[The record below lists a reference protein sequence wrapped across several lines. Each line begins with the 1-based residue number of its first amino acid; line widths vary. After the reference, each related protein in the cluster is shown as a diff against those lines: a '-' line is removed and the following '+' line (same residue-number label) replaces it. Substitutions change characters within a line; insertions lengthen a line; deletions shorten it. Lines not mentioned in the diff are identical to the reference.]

1 MLHSIARW
9 VSHGFNPAGVALV
22 LWICWWTY
30 HPDEGFVVMLGV
42 LFYIV
47 LPALSLFYGLSRG
60 HMDQLYPMVRQ
71 QRSELLLTGAVSY
84 GLGAIVLW
92 IVYPDLLLL
101 IAGISFT
108 LATLLVFC
116 INIFWKIS
124 IHCVGVGG
132 ATALMFPIAGVGMV
146 WPVMLTALL
155 VGWARLRLGAHTVP
169 QVIAGFTLG
178 AGVSLA
184 VYWAVI

>member
-1 MLHSIARW
+1 MFYSIARW
-9 VSHGFNPAGVALV
+9 VSHGINPAGVALI

-30 HPDEGFVVMLGV
+30 HPDKGGVVILGV

-47 LPALSLFYGLSRG
+47 LPALSLLYGLRRG
-60 HMDQLYPMVRQ
+60 RMDQLYPTVRQ
-71 QRSELLLTGAVSY
+71 QRNELLLMGAVSY

-92 IVYPDLLLL
+92 IVHPDLLLL

-116 INIFWKIS
+116 INLFWKIS

-132 ATALMFPIAGVGMV
+132 AAVLLFSTVGIGTAWPGV
-146 WPVMLTALL
+146 LIALL
-155 VGWARLRLGAHTVP
+155 VGWARLHLGVHTVL
-169 QVIAGFTLG
+169 QVIAGFSLG

-184 VYWAVI
+184 VYWVVI